1 MAFFDDLSKTVSKLG
16 QDVSQKTQNLTD
28 GVKLNSQISD
38 QRKSLARL
46 YEDLGRAAIKE
57 ESLRSNADCAKF
69 IGMIEEGEAKLKDL
83 ERQLSINKGEIQCKN
98 CQTFVPAG
106 TAFCQ
111 NCGTKVEVPVQ
122 EQAVN
127 QAPAFCTNCGKPLEQ
142 GAGFC
147 TNCGTPVKK

>member
-46 YEDLGRAAIKE
+46 YEDLGRAAINE
-57 ESLRSNADCAKF
+57 EALRSNPDCLKF
-69 IGMIEEGEAKLKDL
+69 IEMIREGEAKLKDL
-83 ERQLSINKGEIQCKN
+83 EQQLSINKGEIQCKN
-98 CQTFVPAG
+98 CNTFVPAG

-111 NCGTKVEVPVQ
+111 NCGTKVEPPAAAQ
-122 EQAVN
+122 N
-127 QAPAFCTNCGKPLEQ
+127 PNPGPAFCTNCGKPLEQ

-147 TNCGTPVKK
+147 TNCGNPVNR